1 MARDHV
7 PFRNEQNMFKIHCLS
22 LMNQGI
28 ENIYEEPKMIINLDP
43 SEIKSRVSWGAFP
56 GKAHS

>member
-1 MARDHV
+1 M